1 MLEVCDLEYS
11 YPEIS
16 IRADFT
22 VPAGG
27 TVALMGASGS
37 GKSTVLNMIAGLLD
51 PERGDVRFQ
60 GRSLLGMAPADRPLS
75 YLFQSNNLFPH
86 LTVWQN
92 LAVGLHPGLRVT
104 DAQDAAIARALEWV
118 SLEGFERRRPET
130 LSGGQQ
136 QRVALARCLVRNR
149 PLLLLDEPFSGLDEN
164 IRTEIQGLIRE
175 LQYNEQLTLLL
186 TTHQRQDAESLD
198 ADIVNL

>member
-1 MLEVCDLEYS
+1 MLEVCDINFS

-16 IRADFT
+16 IHADFN

-37 GKSTVLNMIAGLLD
+37 GKSTILNIIAGLLRPD
-51 PERGDVRFQ
+51 RGDVRFQ
-60 GRSLLGMAPADRPLS
+60 GRSLLEVPPAERPLS

-92 LAVGLHPGLRVT
+92 VAVGLHPGLRT
-104 DAQDAAIARALEWV
+104 TAAQEEAIARALDWV
-118 SLEGFERRRPET
+118 SLGSFRGRKPDT

-149 PLLLLDEPFSGLDEN
+149 PLLLLDEPFSGLDEK
-164 IRTEIQGLIRE
+164 IRIEIQELIRE
-175 LQYNEQLTLLL
+175 LQENGQLALLL
-186 TTHQRQDAESLD
+186 TTHQRQDA
-198 ADIVNL
+198 